1 MDEKSNEKEV
11 STSKSVSKKVTS
23 AVSMALKC
31 TEMVMKSQDKIS
43 IPKLLSQK
51 MENKADILIPAQV
64 EPDEQTFSSDVE
76 IINHEDEKFETNPE
90 ENEFKLNLPSPP
102 MGPPRPR
109 TPPPCWPPPTTL
121 LKLEGD

>member
-76 IINHEDEKFETNPE
+76 IINHEEEKFETHPE
-90 ENEFKLNLPSPP
+90 ENEFKLNLP
-102 MGPPRPR
+102 MGPPRPL